1 MIPDRNHA
9 AIRVKSDDAA
19 SLRVILADDHL
30 MVLEILSDALTT
42 HAAMDVAKAGTLD
55 DALLLAETTP
65 DLDLIVLDFD
75 MPGMNGYAG
84 LARMVALNKAP
95 VAILTSAVHLGMA
108 EAVQVAG
115 GVGVMSKT
123 QGIADIIK
131 KMFDL
136 GYGSTFFFPP
146 QDVSAG
152 PSPISLTEK
161 QACVMRMIES
171 GLSNSDIGK
180 TLGMPLST
188 VKMHVRSIFKRLGA
202 RNRTDAVRIW
212 HSQSEYTAPTD
223 PEAQ

>member
-1 MIPDRNHA
+1 M
-9 AIRVKSDDAA
+9 RVKANDAS
-19 SLRVILADDHL
+19 SLRVILADDHM

-42 HAAMDVAKAGTLD
+42 HAAMEVAKAGTLD
-55 DALLLAETTP
+55 GALLLAETTP

-95 VAILTSAVHLGMA
+95 VAVLTSVVHPGMA
-108 EAVQVAG
+108 EAVRAAG

-131 KMFDL
+131 KMFDM
-136 GYGSTFFFPP
+136 GYGATYFFAPP
-146 QDVSAG
+146 EVPTASRA
-152 PSPISLTEK
+152 ISLSDK
-161 QACVMRMIES
+161 QARVMRMIEQ
-171 GLSNSDIGK
+171 GLSNTDIG
-180 TLGMPLST
+180 TVLGMPLST

-212 HSQSEYTAPTD
+212 HSLAENQAPGQSE
-223 PEAQ
+223 AQ